1 MSSPLVTFPESWR
14 IPVDDWVTSALDW
27 LVDNGGVIFGAISD
41 VLRVVLLRSEQ
52 VLLATPW
59 LLLVAVVALI
69 AWRAGGAKLAIWCA
83 AGIVFIGSIGM
94 WELAMATLSLVV
106 TATVLS
112 VVIGIPLGI
121 WCARQ
126 DRVLAVIRPTL
137 DLMQTM
143 PSFVYLV
150 PALMLFGLGRV
161 PALIA
166 TIAYAVPPAIRLT
179 NHGIRQVPAETV
191 EAAVAFG
198 ATGRQLLRKVQL
210 PLAFPTIMAGVNQ
223 TIMMALSMVV
233 IASMIGAG
241 GLGREVLEGLS
252 RLDVGRAFLGGI
264 GIVVVAVIID
274 RISAQAAR
282 SSRAKAAARHDGW
295 LARTRDRRRDSK
307 EARP

>member
-1 MSSPLVTFPESWR
+1 MDTFPERWKL
-14 IPVDDWVTSALDW
+14 PVDDWVTSALDW
-27 LVDNGGVIFGAISD
+27 LIDNGGPIFGARSD

-52 VLLATPW
+52 WLLAVPWW
-59 LLLVAVVALI
+59 LLVVVVAAV
-69 AWRAGGAKLAIWCA
+69 AWRAGGAKLAGGCA
-83 AGIVFIGSIGM
+83 AGMMFIGTIGM
-94 WELAMATLSLVV
+94 WDLAMATLALVLI
-106 TATVLS
+106 ATVLS
-112 VVIGIPLGI
+112 VTIGIPLGV
-121 WCARQ
+121 WCARS
-126 DRVLAVIRPTL
+126 DRTLSVVRPTL

-179 NHGIRQVPAETV
+179 NHGIRQVPPATV
-191 EAAVAFG
+191 EAALAFG
-198 ATGRQLLRKVQL
+198 ATDRQLLRKVQL

-264 GIVVVAVIID
+264 GIVVLAIVID

-282 SSRAKAAARHDGW
+282 SRRAKAAARSDDWFARALSSSRKTDGMG
-295 LARTRDRRRDSK
+295 AV
-307 EARP
+307 